1 VVLIGDALAGFRPH
15 TVASNSQAAF
25 DAMMLADMIE
35 GKVSKQEW
43 KRETMAYARTLQ
55 KCGVHTGHRSQH
67 EDLPLEDHT
76 KDRNLAS
83 RPREQEVW
91 PGRTMSDI
99 P

>member
-43 KRETMAYARTLQ
+43 KRETMAYARTL
-55 KCGVHTGHRSQH
+55 
-67 EDLPLEDHT
+67 
-76 KDRNLAS
+76 
-83 RPREQEVW
+83 
-91 PGRTMSDI
+91 
-99 P
+99 